1 MAQQFKTPPH
11 APQSS
16 TFSFQ
21 PIPTRD
27 TAAVPQRRTNVAATA
42 PRTSTSSTPHDPLEQ
57 LPPRAPAAADPS
69 QKRRRHSTHSRSRTP
84 DSACDARLERRAR
97 KKSAKLL
104 ASLGYS
110 DDTNPFGD
118 AQLSR
123 PFVWTKKGTDAIS
136 DTNAKSLVAQRRR
149 VDDIRRARQRRD
161 AREAEQD
168 ERERLQS
175 EELRLKDALQY
186 EDWQQK
192 EEQFHLQQA
201 KVRSHLRICARR
213 EKPVDLL
220 AKNLLLVSAQSAVAD
235 DSALFRTEMGRI
247 RVEHRRPDAIVEG
260 LSKKELEEL
269 QDDVL
274 TYKELEASG
283 AGGLNAEFWTLMRLV
298 CDDRLRRLQRD
309 DRRAERGAIHDAV
322 QETIDDM
329 LRGKCALEL
338 QTLQRDVRE
347 TIASASNGA
356 TGVDV
361 DFWEEVAQQI
371 TVCQARARLAELHEA
386 MLTKL
391 ADLMEE
397 HEQRAA
403 EEAAARAA
411 EDETCG
417 VVDEHGRDAGRAARE
432 MEQSFAQKGLDEA
445 EERLGASEEVALSDA
460 KAVPRWS
467 EKYQPRKPRYFNRV
481 KTGYEWNKYNQ
492 THYDHDNPPP
502 KVVQGYK
509 FNLFYPDLID
519 KQTAPRFVL
528 EKASSDEFCIIR
540 FSAGP
545 PYQDIAFK
553 IVNCEWE
560 YSHKRGFKSV
570 FERGILHLYFNFK
583 RHRYRR

>member
-1 MAQQFKTPPH
+1 MAHSSSSRRSRAAAEPKQKKKRQHTRH
-11 APQSS
+11 AP
-16 TFSFQ
+16 
-21 PIPTRD
+21 D
-27 TAAVPQRRTNVAATA
+27 TDSEP
-42 PRTSTSSTPHDPLEQ
+42 EE
-57 LPPRAPAAADPS
+57 RA
-69 QKRRRHSTHSRSRTP
+69 
-84 DSACDARLERRAR
+84 ERKVR
-97 KKSAKLL
+97 KKSAKML
-104 ASLGYS
+104 ATLGYS
-110 DDTNPFGD
+110 DETNPFGD
-118 AQLSR
+118 SSLSQ
-123 PFVWTKKGTDAIS
+123 PFVWTKKYHEKGTG
-136 DTNAKSLVAQRRR
+136 DTKTKSLKDLKKAQRHR
-149 VDDIRRARQRRD
+149 VDEIRKARKRRD
-161 AREAEQD
+161 EREAEKD
-168 ERERLQS
+168 ERERLKS
-175 EELRLKDALQY
+175 EEMRLKDAEQY

-192 EEQFHLQQA
+192 EEQFHLQQT
-201 KVRSHLRICARR
+201 KVRSQLRIRANR

-220 AKNLLLVSAQSAVAD
+220 AKNLLLVSARNNVEEESA
-235 DSALFRTEMGRI
+235 FFIKEIGRI
-247 RVEHRRPDAIVEG
+247 RVEHRRPDAIVEV
-260 LSKKELEEL
+260 LSMHELEEL
-269 QDDVL
+269 QDDVR
-274 TYKELEASG
+274 TYKELEESG
-283 AGGLNAEFWTLMRLV
+283 NGGLNAEFWDLMRLV
-298 CDDRLRRLQRD
+298 CNDRIRRLQRD
-309 DRRAERGAIHDAV
+309 DVRTDRGAIHDSV

-329 LRGKCALEL
+329 MIGKDAQELR
-338 QTLQRDVRE
+338 TLQREVSE
-347 TIASASNGA
+347 TIASALNGA

-371 TVCQARARLAELHEA
+371 KVYQARARLAQLHEE

-397 HEQRAA
+397 HERRSV
-403 EEAAARAA
+403 EEAVARAA
-411 EDETCG
+411 EDETHG
-417 VVDEHGRDAGRAARE
+417 VVDENGRDAGREARE
-432 MEQSFAQKGLDEA
+432 MEKSFARKGLDEA
-445 EERLGASEEVALSDA
+445 EERLGASEEVALGDS

-492 THYDHDNPPP
+492 THYDYDNPPP